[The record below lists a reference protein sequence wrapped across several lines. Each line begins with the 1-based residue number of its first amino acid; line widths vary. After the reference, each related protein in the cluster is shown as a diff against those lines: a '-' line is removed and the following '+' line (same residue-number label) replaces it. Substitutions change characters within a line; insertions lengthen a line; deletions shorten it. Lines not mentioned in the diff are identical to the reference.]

1 MKRKLTLRNKKH
13 YSKLITWAKKEDL
26 GLQNL
31 LQVLS
36 GVREIKQAERIAN
49 RYGTREDWDAA
60 ELSSSMISVP
70 IVSFKDGQILSYAAY
85 FSKDMLPDDKKVL
98 YEVHF
103 KSESSAEGMLSD
115 VEIDESVTDA
125 ESRDGTIK

>member
-36 GVREIKQAERIAN
+36 GVQEVKQAERIAN
-49 RYGTREDWDAA
+49 RYGEKEDWDAA

-70 IVSFKDGQILSYAAY
+70 IVSLKEGQILSYAAY
-85 FSKDMLPDDKKVL
+85 FSKDMLPDDKKEL
-98 YEVHF
+98 YETHF
-103 KSESSAEGMLSD
+103 KSEGSAKGILFD
-115 VEIDESVTDA
+115 VEIDESFSDE
-125 ESRDGTIK
+125 ESRDGAIK